1 MERNWSAIGAG
12 YPWGMGY
19 RGHLE
24 SVDVW
29 LAWEF
34 IGRGRG
40 PAIFS
45 ISFSWRRLETMTGPV
60 YESKRRTT
68 PTTLMRP
75 HSRGDC
81 LLGLPAL
88 LRALYHFPFGLA
100 FGTTDILTRRR
111 LGDLALLGCMASMA
125 MDRKTLFGGGNAE
138 TRAICLRPRVMVP
151 ELQGRLGSLQDTLD
165 MVSRLARLF
174 LGRRV
179 L

>member
-1 MERNWSAIGAG
+1 M
-12 YPWGMGY
+12 P
-19 RGHLE
+19 
-24 SVDVW
+24 
-29 LAWEF
+29 
-34 IGRGRG
+34 
-40 PAIFS
+40 
-45 ISFSWRRLETMTGPV
+45 
-60 YESKRRTT
+60 
-68 PTTLMRP
+68 
-75 HSRGDC
+75 
-81 LLGLPAL
+81 GLRVQTQDDTNDTNAPAL
-88 LRALYHFPFGLA
+88 TRGLSSWTTCIATSFIPFPIRLGVWDN
-100 FGTTDILTRRR
+100 GYSYTRRR